1 MDVGREGYSV
11 DARVIGVPPRV
22 LKSTPPSKGV
32 NKAKSRID
40 ELKKEIDDKVM
51 KLFYIKQELL
61 DDGKYEEGGSPL
73 TDKEKKDLQK
83 NKEIIVADLDNI
95 VKKNKE
101 LKRFRREITDFYFPR
116 GM

>member
-40 ELKKEIDDKVM
+40 AYRI
-51 KLFYIKQELL
+51 IKRVFFII
-61 DDGKYEEGGSPL
+61 KY
-73 TDKEKKDLQK
+73 
-83 NKEIIVADLDNI
+83 V
-95 VKKNKE
+95 
-101 LKRFRREITDFYFPR
+101 
-116 GM
+116 